1 MIRRSSQNREQR
13 HHRHDDKIV
22 TKGCGLRRSSQ
33 TIEQQHYRHHDR
45 IMTKGKGLQL
55 AQFKNRAKLTLQ
67 YSTYNLF
74 WSGPNII
81 HNYRIWIQLST
92 QSVLLKSKIVN

>member
-1 MIRRSSQNREQR
+1 MIRRSSQNREQG

-22 TKGCGLRRSSQ
+22 TKGCGLRCSSQ

-55 AQFKNRAKLTLQ
+55 AQF
-67 YSTYNLF
+67 F
-74 WSGPNII
+74 
-81 HNYRIWIQLST
+81 
-92 QSVLLKSKIVN
+92 

>member
-55 AQFKNRAKLTLQ
+55 AQF
-67 YSTYNLF
+67 
-74 WSGPNII
+74 
-81 HNYRIWIQLST
+81 
-92 QSVLLKSKIVN
+92 